1 MSKNDKECKT
11 LRDERVALEEAIK
24 SLRAESEELR
34 KNLTREFDQN
44 DTLKAQMARLAKQI
58 KELQEVNKEKIPE
71 LQLIADFE
79 TNLSNSRRNR
89 VSPKRS
95 TNACCHAA
103 ANSTRKSSS
112 HSAR

>member
-44 DTLKAQMARLAKQI
+44 DTLKAQISRLTKQL
-58 KELQEVNKEKIPE
+58 KDLQEVGRER
-71 LQLIADFE
+71 A
-79 TNLSNSRRNR
+79 TSSRRSLGR
-89 VSPKRS
+89 
-95 TNACCHAA
+95 
-103 ANSTRKSSS
+103 
-112 HSAR
+112 